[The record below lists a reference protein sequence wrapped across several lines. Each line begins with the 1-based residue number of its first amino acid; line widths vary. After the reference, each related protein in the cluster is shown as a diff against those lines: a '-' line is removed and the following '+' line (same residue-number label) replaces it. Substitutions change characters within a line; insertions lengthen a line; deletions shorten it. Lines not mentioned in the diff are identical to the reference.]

1 MSTRYFLSAVP
12 DGIKTQK
19 VLFKNLP
26 NKVVVID
33 PKEVDEAD
41 AEFAAKLRPATHLVI
56 VSQGRQ

>member
-1 MSTRYFLSAVP
+1 MELVPITKKQKGIHIMSTRYFLSAVP

-33 PKEVDEAD
+33 PKEVG
-41 AEFAAKLRPATHLVI
+41 
-56 VSQGRQ
+56 Q